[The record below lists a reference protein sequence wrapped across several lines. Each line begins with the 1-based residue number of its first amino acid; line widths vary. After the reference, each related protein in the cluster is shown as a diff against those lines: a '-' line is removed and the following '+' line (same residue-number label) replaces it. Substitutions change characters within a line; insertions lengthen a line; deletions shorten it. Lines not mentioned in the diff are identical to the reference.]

1 MSRKFKKWAAP
12 ATPLIISSQKLIRGQ
27 YVDLDVVEGE
37 QQQQPAVGGDE
48 TERDLGKEGIFGCT
62 REYPSCQNELP
73 MQSF

>member
-1 MSRKFKKWAAP
+1 ML
-12 ATPLIISSQKLIRGQ
+12 TGQ